1 MGGTAQASRALRGP
15 WLRFA
20 APPLW
25 SNSSK
30 TGALH
35 FWYDYATGKAGNRT
49 MRRVML
55 VILMGLM
62 LGSCAWRGA
71 LKMDCAD
78 FASRVHPLQRT
89 VLEWQIRGE
98 NYEEFP
104 RSDIE
109 LARRLAAPELAR
121 LEQDEAFLNA
131 TPRAQR
137 PILLLSGGGQWGAF
151 GVGLMDE
158 LVKNRQF
165 PDFSVVTGVSTGA
178 LQALF
183 VGAGMDS
190 DDAEGAAI
198 RTALIAAYSPKKES
212 DIVDRESTQA
222 LAAINGA
229 LANLKPLRR
238 RFEER
243 ICPKIYDPKS
253 PAGQA
258 GACLIAKLRD
268 PAGRKVLLGSIE
280 AQSGEFGY
288 VDVQELLAPYG
299 DSDEDLGKA
308 TQCLAGAAIASA
320 AVPVFYQQVR
330 VDGRTYYDGGVR
342 QSVFLASV
350 ANAQHMAAE
359 MVDERRQ
366 ALLAQRGIASAG
378 AGAVPTEPP
387 SIYVIRNGPTV
398 LEPEDYSVAGYQT
411 PRIDKKADAL
421 HAAQRGEAIMVN
433 QLEVG
438 SIMALRLARPGG
450 SIFFVSAD
458 GWKNYTP
465 IAGGET
471 CGKIKPRFP
480 NAMFI
485 PEFMQCIMDQ
495 GRNRNRGTLP
505 WTELC
510 KYDGTETRE
519 FCLKTPMGVPPR
531 ATVPQAAPRTTPAT

>member
-1 MGGTAQASRALRGP
+1 
-15 WLRFA
+15 
-20 APPLW
+20 
-25 SNSSK
+25 
-30 TGALH
+30 
-35 FWYDYATGKAGNRT
+35 
-49 MRRVML
+49 MRRVM
-55 VILMGLM
+55 VIVLMGLA

-98 NYEEFP
+98 DPEDFP
-104 RSDIE
+104 RADIE
-109 LARRLAAPELAR
+109 LARRLAAPEIAR
-121 LEQDEAFLNA
+121 LEQDEAFLGA
-131 TPRAQR
+131 APTPPR

-151 GVGLMDE
+151 GVGLMTE

-165 PDFSVVTGVSTGA
+165 PNFSVVTGVSTGA

-183 VGAGMDS
+183 VGAGLER
-190 DDAEGAAI
+190 DDAEGEAI
-198 RTALIAAYSPKKES
+198 RRALVAAYSPQKES
-212 DIVDRESTQA
+212 DVVDRESIQA

-229 LANLKPLRR
+229 MANLKPLKR

-253 PAGQA
+253 VAGQN
-258 GACLIAKLRD
+258 GGCLIARLRD
-268 PAGRKVLLGSIE
+268 PKGRKVLLGSIE

-288 VDVQELLAPYG
+288 VDVQELLQPYG
-299 DSDEDLGKA
+299 DTDEDLAKA

-350 ANAQHMAAE
+350 AQAQQMAAD
-359 MVDERRQ
+359 MVAERRR
-366 ALLAQRGIASAG
+366 ALREARGIPSAG
-378 AGAVPTEPP
+378 PTAAPFDPP

-398 LEPEDYSVAGYQT
+398 LEPDDYSVAGFET
-411 PRIDKKADAL
+411 PRIDRKADAL

-433 QLEVG
+433 QLEVS
-438 SIMALRLARPGG
+438 SIAALRLAQPGG

-465 IAGGET
+465 ITGGET
-471 CGKIKPRFP
+471 CGKIKPRYP

-510 KYDGTETRE
+510 KYDGTETRT
-519 FCLKTPMGVPPR
+519 FCLKAPVGVPARPMSSS
-531 ATVPQAAPRTTPAT
+531 APPPAPPAT